1 MKIYTKT
8 GDKGTTALYGGERVS
23 KDARRVS
30 AYGTVDEANAALGL
44 ARAHLSKDS
53 PGDNSLSDELAKLQ
67 NALFDLGAD
76 LASPHGSRYR
86 ENIVAIDESD
96 VAHLER
102 LIDTLEG
109 ELAPLQ
115 NFILPGGHPAAAALH
130 VARGVTRRAERKVV
144 ELMHEAEVNAHVG
157 VYLNRLSDLLF
168 VMSRVVNARE
178 GVAESEWHV
187 KGRERPETSPS

>member
-44 ARAHLSKDS
+44 ARAHLNDEGL
-53 PGDNSLSDELAKLQ
+53 GDDIAKLQ

-86 ENIVAIDESD
+86 ENIKPIDEED
-96 VAHLER
+96 VAHVER
-102 LIDTLEG
+102 LIDSLEE
-109 ELAPLQ
+109 ELSPLQ

-144 ELMHEAEVNAHVG
+144 ELVHEAEVNEHVG

-168 VMSRVVNARE
+168 VMSRVVNARS
-178 GVAESEWHV
+178 GVPETEWHV
-187 KGRERPETSPS
+187 KGRERPETSQG

>member
-44 ARAHLSKDS
+44 ARAYLEDE
-53 PGDNSLSDELAKLQ
+53 GLGSDIAKLQ

-76 LASPHGSRYR
+76 LASPHSSRYR
-86 ENIVAIDESD
+86 ENIVAIDEED

-102 LIDTLEG
+102 LIDTLEE
-109 ELAPLQ
+109 ELSPLQ

-144 ELMHEAEVNAHVG
+144 ELMHEAEVNEHVG

-168 VMSRVVNARE
+168 VMSRVVNARS
-178 GVAESEWHV
+178 GVPETEWHV
-187 KGRERPETSPS
+187 KGRERPETSQG

>member
-8 GDKGTTALYGGERVS
+8 GDSGTTALYGGERVS

-44 ARAHLSKDS
+44 ARSYL
-53 PGDNSLSDELAKLQ
+53 GDTDMGGISRDLEGLQ

-76 LASPHGSRYR
+76 LAAPHSSRYR
-86 ENIVAIDESD
+86 ANITPIDEED
-96 VAHLER
+96 VTYLER
-102 LIDTLEG
+102 LIDRLEE
-109 ELAPLQ
+109 ELSPLQ
-115 NFILPGGHPAAAALH
+115 NFILPGGHPTAAALH

-144 ELMHEAEVNAHVG
+144 ELMHESEVNAHVG

-168 VMSRVVNARE
+168 VMSRVVNARA
-178 GVAESEWHV
+178 GVSETEWHV
-187 KGRERPETSPS
+187 KGRKRPEPSQG

>member
-8 GDKGTTALYGGERVS
+8 GDQGTTALYGGERVS

-44 ARAHLSKDS
+44 ARAHLEDAELS
-53 PGDNSLSDELAKLQ
+53 GDIEKLQ

-76 LASPHGSRYR
+76 LAAPHGSRYR
-86 ENIVAIDESD
+86 KNITPIDEED

-102 LIDTLEG
+102 LIDSLEE

-115 NFILPGGHPAAAALH
+115 NFILPGGHPASAALQ
-130 VARGVTRRAERKVV
+130 VARGVARRAERKVV
-144 ELMHEAEVNAHVG
+144 ELMHESEVNAHVG

-168 VMSRVVNARE
+168 VMARVVNARS
-178 GVAESEWHV
+178 GIAETQWHV
-187 KGRERPETSPS
+187 KGRERPEASQS